1 MSEGLPLRLQRDL
14 FPFPL
19 HLLLT
24 RVIPILPRRSSMS
37 HLSPE
42 LLPNLPIHS
51 TLLSMLLFRTLRSV
65 LTPRHRDLHQ
75 PPHLFLDRLGQRVP
89 RLLVNH
95 TVGVLQDVYCSC
107 SVLSLSYYSS
117 CEGVSLLIQPSTR
130 LLQVDRLRRQH
141 RLMLVLQQL
150 PDKTSIDRQR
160 LALPSS
166 AMHSVLQITMD
177 GLITKIRQ
185 ATALSWMGPITL
197 APRSGTLVIAT
208 LQRPTL
214 QILRIR

>member
-19 HLLLT
+19 HLPLT

-37 HLSPE
+37 HLSPD
-42 LLPNLPIHS
+42 LLPNFPLHS
-51 TLLSMLLFRTLRSV
+51 TLLSILLFRTLRRV
-65 LTPRHRDLHQ
+65 LTPRHRDLQQ
-75 PPHLFLDRLGQRVP
+75 PPRLFLDRLGPRVP
-89 RLLVNH
+89 RLLVHH

-117 CEGVSLLIQPSTR
+117 WEGVSLLIQPSTR

-150 PDKTSIDRQR
+150 PDKRSIDRQR

-177 GLITKIRQ
+177 GLISKISQ
-185 ATALSWMGPITL
+185 ATA
-197 APRSGTLVIAT
+197 
-208 LQRPTL
+208 
-214 QILRIR
+214 IL